1 MRTRSIKKPSI
12 NVITLGCSKNMVDSE
27 VMMGQLRANA
37 FDVVHEKEQEQSDI
51 VIINTCGFIDRA
63 KEESVNAILEYAAI
77 KNEGGIQKLFVT
89 GCLSE
94 RYKQDLEKEI
104 PEVDAYFGTMELPAL
119 LHRLGADYKHELIG
133 ERILINPQHY
143 AYLKIS
149 EGCNRTCSF
158 CAIPLMRGKHV
169 SKSIEEIVTEAKG
182 LIRNGVKEVILIAQ
196 ELTYYG
202 LDLYKE
208 RKLAEL
214 LKALAAVP
222 GLEWIRLHYAYPSKF
237 PIEILEVMQEHP
249 NICKYLD
256 MPLQHISDPVLE
268 RMRRQ
273 ISKQEIY
280 DLVELIRKKVPGIAL
295 RTTLLTGFP
304 GETEGDV
311 DELVQFIE
319 AVRFDR
325 VGVFTYSHEEGTSGF
340 ELTDDVPEEVKQQ
353 RASRIMEAQEIVSF
367 DINQQ
372 KIGRQF
378 KVLID
383 RKEGQYFIGRTEFD
397 SPEVDN
403 EVLIDAKIHYLR
415 IGDFANVK
423 IMSAEAFDLY
433 GVPV

>member
-1 MRTRSIKKPSI
+1 M
-12 NVITLGCSKNMVDSE
+12 
-27 VMMGQLRANA
+27 
-37 FDVVHEKEQEQSDI
+37 
-51 VIINTCGFIDRA
+51 
-63 KEESVNAILEYAAI
+63 
-77 KNEGGIQKLFVT
+77 
-89 GCLSE
+89 
-94 RYKQDLEKEI
+94 
-104 PEVDAYFGTMELPAL
+104 
-119 LHRLGADYKHELIG
+119 
-133 ERILINPQHY
+133 
-143 AYLKIS
+143 
-149 EGCNRTCSF
+149 
-158 CAIPLMRGKHV
+158 
-169 SKSIEEIVTEAKG
+169 
-182 LIRNGVKEVILIAQ
+182 
-196 ELTYYG
+196 
-202 LDLYKE
+202 
-208 RKLAEL
+208 
-214 LKALAAVP
+214 
-222 GLEWIRLHYAYPSKF
+222 
-237 PIEILEVMQEHP
+237 
-249 NICKYLD
+249 
-256 MPLQHISDPVLE
+256 
-268 RMRRQ
+268 
-273 ISKQEIY
+273 
-280 DLVELIRKKVPGIAL
+280 
-295 RTTLLTGFP
+295 RTTLLNGFP

-403 EVLIDAKIHYLR
+403 EVLIDAKKHYLR